1 VRAAFLLRTYE
12 SEAPRLNE
20 KRHLTGQ
27 VKSLGPDDP
36 DVATVLENLAE
47 LYKKLGRMDE
57 AKRCWERAQEI
68 HSHWKKQ
75 NAQ

>member
-1 VRAAFLLRTYE
+1 
-12 SEAPRLNE
+12 
-20 KRHLTGQ
+20 

-57 AKRCWERAQEI
+57 AKRCWERTQEI
-68 HSHWKKQ
+68 HSHWKKTKRSITPFI
-75 NAQ
+75 

>member
-1 VRAAFLLRTYE
+1 LGVRAAFLLRTYE

-27 VKSLGPDDP
+27 VKSLGPDDL

-47 LYKKLGRMDE
+47 LYRKMGRNDE
-57 AKRCWERAQEI
+57 PKRCWERAQEI
-68 HSHWKKQ
+68 HSH
-75 NAQ
+75 